1 MAVITVFRQVGCKGR
16 YIAEELARALGYH
29 FSDYRVA
36 ERLLLQHGF
45 AQAPKVYQSV
55 PDFWDHFTRKALER
69 DQVNSMLRSVTLA
82 QAQHGERGDV
92 GARLFRGPAGPV
104 RRRQRARESAAS
116 FEDRTGHARQAVDRG
131 TRPSLS
137 CAKRMISSPISP
149 ARRTASRLTS
159 PACSTWCI
167 DTGKV
172 DPDAAVRF
180 LVEVAGSLPSRTNGG
195 PTAAGLQVDRVV
207 ADAVSEEFRRL
218 EHLRAQG
225 YEIR

>member
-1 MAVITVFRQVGCKGR
+1 VAVITVFRQVGCKGR

-45 AQAPKVYQSV
+45 AQAPKVYQSM

-82 QAQHGERGDV
+82 QAQHGNVVMLGRGCFAALQGLSDVVNVRVKADLPLRIERVMNDRQLTEEEAAAFV
-92 GARLFRGPAGPV
+92 REKDDLVADFARTSYG
-104 RRRQRARESAAS
+104 
-116 FEDRTGHARQAVDRG
+116 
-131 TRPSLS
+131 
-137 CAKRMISSPISP
+137 ISP
-149 ARRTASRLTS
+149 DE
-159 PACSTWCI
+159 PGVFDVVI

-180 LVEVAGSLPSRTNGG
+180 LAEVAGALAGRIAGG
-195 PTAAGLQVDRVV
+195 PAVADLQVDRVI
-207 ADAVSEEFRRL
+207 ADAVSDEFGRL
-218 EHLRAQG
+218 ERLRAEG

>member
-82 QAQHGERGDV
+82 QAQHGDVVLLGRGCFAALQGLSDVVNVRVKAPLPLRIERVMHDKQMTEGEAVAFVREKDELV
-92 GARLFRGPAGPV
+92 ADFARTSYG
-104 RRRQRARESAAS
+104 
-116 FEDRTGHARQAVDRG
+116 
-131 TRPSLS
+131 
-137 CAKRMISSPISP
+137 ISP
-149 ARRTASRLTS
+149 DE
-159 PACSTWCI
+159 PGVFDVVI

-172 DPDAAVRF
+172 DPDAVVRF
-180 LVEVAGSLPSRTNGG
+180 LVEVAGALAGRIAGG
-195 PTAAGLQVDRVV
+195 PAVADLQVDRVI
-207 ADAVSEEFRRL
+207 ADAVSDEFGRL
-218 EHLRAQG
+218 ERLRAEG